1 MKINIF
7 SPISLSDIAKH
18 CGVSNSSLKNLFKAH
33 THLGVMHYYNE
44 LKMEKAKEM
53 LFEGISISAIAEE
66 LRFSSS
72 AHFSAAFKKYTGLSP
87 LKYKK
92 QAPHS

>member
-1 MKINIF
+1 MDVIF
-7 SPISLSDIAKH
+7 QTMRDLIKTECRAIFAELRAEQ
-18 CGVSNSSLKNLFKAH
+18 KAQA
-33 THLGVMHYYNE
+33 E
-44 LKMEKAKEM
+44 QKAKEM